1 MAKLSVNDSIE
12 AFVDCVYDAVCYVKD
27 SYLDANY
34 LTKSTTLINPSI
46 GYADPPSIGY
56 ADPLYCSLLSPA
68 VDFFSCGGE
77 HEYVKPE
84 LAQLFRNVV
93 LDECIRF
100 RKEDSLEDRTTFRD
114 SLWERL
120 GCYCFIRTLLKD
132 SSQSKESQLLLE
144 FS

>member
-34 LTKSTTLINPSI
+34 LSKSTTLINPST
-46 GYADPPSIGY
+46 GY
-56 ADPLYCSLLSPA
+56 ADPLYCPPLSPA

-132 SSQSKESQLLLE
+132 SNRSKESQLLLE
-144 FS
+144 FF